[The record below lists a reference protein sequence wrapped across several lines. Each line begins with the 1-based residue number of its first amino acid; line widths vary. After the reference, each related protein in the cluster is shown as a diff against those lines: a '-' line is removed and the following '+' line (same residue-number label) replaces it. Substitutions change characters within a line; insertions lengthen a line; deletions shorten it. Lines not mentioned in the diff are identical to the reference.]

1 MAAIGLMT
9 ALFAP
14 ILAPHDPLKT
24 IAPLALPGSVAPDGS
39 HLWLGADFLGR
50 DILSRLIW
58 GTRTVLL
65 WSSLATAASFSVGV
79 TMGLVAGFYGGKL
92 DTALSFIANTLLAFP
107 VTVLYIIIITSFGAS
122 GANIVIAVTFASAPG
137 VFRIMR
143 AIALDM
149 RNRDFVAAAIT
160 QGENAIAIMAR
171 EISAECAD
179 AAPCRP
185 VPAPRLYR
193 DHGRC
198 AGLPRA
204 RPASADAGL
213 GRHGRRRQEHGDRL
227 PASRDLPLHRHLPP
241 DAGHEPPFRRAA
253 ADCQGKFAG
262 MKDAAGA
269 PILRV
274 RDLSVALPKAA
285 DRPFAVED
293 ASFDLAEGEIMCVV
307 GESGSGKSVL
317 SSAIMGAA
325 PAGLASP
332 PARSCFAAMTWCA

>member
-1 MAAIGLMT
+1 MKTFGALLRSPSALFGLAVAAISLAT

-14 ILAPHDPLKT
+14 ILAPHDPLRT

-50 DILSRLIW
+50 DILSRLIF

-79 TMGLVAGFYGGKL
+79 SMGLLAGYFGGKL

-160 QGENAIAIMAR
+160 QGESPLAIMAR
-171 EISAECAD
+171 EILPNAATPLLAD
-179 AAPCRP
+179 LCL
-185 VPAPRLYR
+185 RLGYTAITV
-193 DHGRC
+193 GVLGFLGL
-198 AGLPRA
+198 GLP
-204 RPASADAGL
+204 
-213 GRHGRRRQEHGDRL
+213 
-227 PASRDLPLHRHLPP
+227 PP
-241 DAGHEPPFRRAA
+241 TPDWG
-253 ADCQGKFAG
+253 G
-262 MKDAAGA
+262 M
-269 PILRV
+269 V
-274 RDLSVALPKAA
+274 
-285 DRPFAVED
+285 
-293 ASFDLAEGEIMCVV
+293 AEGKNMAIAFPHLVIFPCIAISLLMLAMSLLSDSLQQIAK
-307 GESGSGKSVL
+307 GGSR
-317 SSAIMGAA
+317 A
-325 PAGLASP
+325 
-332 PARSCFAAMTWCA
+332 